1 MGAHGGDLGG
11 LFVACRALY
20 LRGAQSFAA
29 RRNVWSGEALTAVIT
44 MAEIRIQNLTKQFGD
59 FTAVKDLNLTIADG
73 EFLILLGPSGCGKT
87 TTLRSIAGLER
98 QTSGDI
104 FIGGR
109 KVNELSPGDRDIAM
123 VFQFYALYP
132 HLTAY
137 DNIAFPL
144 RASNRPAS
152 EIDASVGRAA
162 KLLRIEYLLKR
173 KPNRMSGGEQQR
185 VALGRAIVRRPS
197 AFLMDEPLT
206 NLDAKLRADMRAE
219 IKHLQRELNTT
230 MVYVTHDQTEAMS
243 MAQRIA
249 VMNQGVLQQV
259 GTPLG
264 IYDHPATLFVAGFI
278 GSPPMNFVDVALKD
292 GEAPMLT
299 NVRGDFKLLLAPQ
312 LRNMLMEKQNANLR
326 MGIRSED
333 VQVIP
338 NPADGDL
345 KAQVYVR
352 EPLGDEIIYDL
363 KIGDQML
370 RAKAPPTLRL
380 NVGDRAGLKFD
391 QTRLHLFDLKTEQA
405 II

>member
-1 MGAHGGDLGG
+1 
-11 LFVACRALY
+11 
-20 LRGAQSFAA
+20 
-29 RRNVWSGEALTAVIT
+29 